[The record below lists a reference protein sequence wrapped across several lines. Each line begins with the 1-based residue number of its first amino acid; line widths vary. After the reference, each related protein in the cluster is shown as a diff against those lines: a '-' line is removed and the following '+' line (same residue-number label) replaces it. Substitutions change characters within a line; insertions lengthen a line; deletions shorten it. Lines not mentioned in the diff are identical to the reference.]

1 MDERWGVSIEFAM
14 GSFATGS
21 SQQQV
26 RPCPLCPDGDQSLQ
40 RKEMSQWA
48 NRRHLQCDLDL
59 APRGLGGATTCSIG
73 QRPEF

>member
-40 RKEMSQWA
+40 RKEMSRWA
-48 NRRHLQCDLDL
+48 KRDIREIKEAANLDGLTLRLQ
-59 APRGLGGATTCSIG
+59 A
-73 QRPEF
+73 